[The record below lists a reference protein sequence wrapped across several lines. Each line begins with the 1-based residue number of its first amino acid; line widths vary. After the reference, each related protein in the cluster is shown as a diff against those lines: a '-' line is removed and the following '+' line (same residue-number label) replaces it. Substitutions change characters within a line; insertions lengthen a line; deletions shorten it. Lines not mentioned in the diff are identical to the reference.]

1 MMCKEKIGGN
11 KAGVLILGLGP
22 FLVLHL
28 WPQKFC
34 PVVCYL
40 LSAVVLG
47 PLCFSYFPFL
57 LNFYFRLCLFYH
69 LPTLNLDLSLFVW
82 EEEPSSLWGSEVP
95 GYEIH

>member
-11 KAGVLILGLGP
+11 KAGVLILGLGL
-22 FLVLHL
+22 FLVLHP
-28 WPQKFC
+28 WSQKFC

-57 LNFYFRLCLFYH
+57 LSFYFHRRLFYH

-82 EEEPSSLWGSEVP
+82 EEGPSSL
-95 GYEIH
+95 

>member
-11 KAGVLILGLGP
+11 KAGVLIFGLGP
-22 FLVLHL
+22 LSVLHP

-34 PVVCYL
+34 PVVSYL

-57 LNFYFRLCLFYH
+57 LNLYFHLCLFYH

-82 EEEPSSLWGSEVP
+82 EEEPSSL
-95 GYEIH
+95 